1 MSIKAWSSTLLV
13 LCFSFAAWAQNSSRY
28 LEKPLP
34 LGWGTETAHAIFG
47 DDNMFDGQI
56 QPVNDKWWKAF
67 DDPMLDSLIA
77 TGIHQELF
85 SSFSHRPHGYG
96 ESQLA
101 NRTGEFLSFR
111 FLEWWMG
118 TSAK

>member
-1 MSIKAWSSTLLV
+1 MEQYIARPMFFFCGMGTEQQPLLGKTASTRL
-13 LCFSFAAWAQNSSRY
+13 
-28 LEKPLP
+28 
-34 LGWGTETAHAIFG
+34 GTETAHAILG

-77 TGIHQELF
+77 TASTKNF
-85 SSFSHRPHGYG
+85 SVLSAIDRMDMAKA
-96 ESQLA
+96 QLA